1 MANGE
6 LWRMGDMFQLSV
18 ELYDTKDKKVVW
30 SDRWQQKWDNLPNIK
45 TSLSDGLLKALD
57 TKPKV
62 EQKPQIQ
69 KPMSFTSKPNINT
82 KNVEPPM
89 IQK

>member
-6 LWRMGDMFQLSV
+6 LWRMGDVFQLSV
-18 ELYDTKDKKVVW
+18 ELYDTKEKKVVW

-57 TKPKV
+57 AT
-62 EQKPQIQ
+62 QG
-69 KPMSFTSKPNINT
+69 
-82 KNVEPPM
+82 
-89 IQK
+89 